1 MKTRKASLA
10 LVMATL
16 AFTVSFASWSLLSPL
31 APQLQKQYHINDL
44 NISILIAIPVI
55 LGSLAR
61 IPMGLLTDRFGGRKV
76 MTALLLF
83 TVIPLL
89 GMMTASSLVAFL
101 FWGFLLGM
109 AGSSFAVGVPF
120 VSRQFNA
127 ERQGLIVGIFGM
139 GNIGTALSARF
150 APQIAQAS
158 GWQMVFLLGAALVL
172 VMAVSFYFLAGNG
185 AQVAAPKSFGQQL
198 AILKREKL
206 AWVFSLFYF
215 VTFGGFVSFSLYLP
229 KLLVD
234 QFGLSK
240 LDAGNRVAIFVI
252 VATLARPVGG
262 WLSDRVGA
270 VNVLLGA
277 FIGIPLLALILSFQP
292 DMIVLTGC
300 FLLMAMLFGL
310 GSGAVFKLVPQYFQ
324 KEAGTVTGLVG
335 AAGGLGGFFPPIVMG
350 FCKTVV
356 GSYAPGYVLLSVAT
370 LCCLLVVWMV
380 LVPHGEALGQE
391 NGVRATSK

>member
-1 MKTRKASLA
+1 MNTRKASLA
-10 LVMATL
+10 LLMATL
-16 AFTVSFASWSLLSPL
+16 AFTVSFAAWSLLSPL
-31 APQLQKQYHINDL
+31 APQLQQQYHINDL
-44 NISILIAIPVI
+44 NISILIAFPVI

-83 TVIPLL
+83 TIIPLL
-89 GMMTASSLVAFL
+89 GMTTATNLTSFL
-101 FWGFLLGM
+101 LWGFLLGM
-109 AGSSFAVGVPF
+109 AGSSFAIGVPF
-120 VSRQFNA
+120 VSRWFSA

-139 GNIGTALSARF
+139 GNIGTAIGARF
-150 APQIAQAS
+150 APQIAKAS
-158 GWQMVFLLGAALVL
+158 GWQTVFLLCTALVL
-172 VMAVSFYFLAGNG
+172 ITTVAFYFLAGDE
-185 AQVAAPKSFGQQL
+185 ARVAAPKSFGQQL

-234 QFGLSK
+234 QFSLDK

-252 VATLARPVGG
+252 MATLMRPFGG
-262 WLSDRVGA
+262 WLSDRLGA

-277 FIGIPLLALILSFQP
+277 FIGIPLLALILSFSP
-292 DMIVLTGC
+292 NMIVLTAC
-300 FLLMAMLFGL
+300 FLLMAMLFGA

-350 FCKTVV
+350 LCKSTI
-356 GSYAPGYVLLSVAT
+356 GSYAPGYILLSIAT
-370 LCCLLVVWMV
+370 LGCLLVAWIV
-380 LVPHGEALGQE
+380 LVPHRHTQIQKTAAHAHE
-391 NGVRATSK
+391 

>member
-1 MKTRKASLA
+1 MNTRKASLA

-16 AFTVSFASWSLLSPL
+16 AFTVSFAAWSLLSPL
-31 APQLQKQYHINDL
+31 APQLQQQYHISDL

-83 TVIPLL
+83 AIIPLI
-89 GMMTASSLVAFL
+89 GMTTATNLAGFL
-101 FWGFLLGM
+101 FWGFLLGV

-120 VSRQFNA
+120 VSRWFSA

-139 GNIGTALSARF
+139 GNIGTAISARF
-150 APQIAQAS
+150 APQIAKTS
-158 GWQMVFLLGAALVL
+158 GWQTVFLLCAVLVL
-172 VMAVSFYFLAGNG
+172 IMAVAFYFLAGDE
-185 AQVAAPKSFGQQL
+185 ARMAAPKSFGQQL
-198 AILKREKL
+198 SILKREKL

-234 QFGLSK
+234 QFSLDK

-252 VATLARPVGG
+252 MATLARPFGG
-262 WLSDRVGA
+262 WLSDRLGA

-277 FIGIPLLALILSFQP
+277 FIGIPLLALILSFSP
-292 DMIVLTGC
+292 SMIVLTAC
-300 FLLMAMLFGL
+300 FLLMAMLFGA
-310 GSGAVFKLVPQYFQ
+310 GSGAVFKLVPQHFQ

-350 FCKTVV
+350 LCKSTI
-356 GSYAPGYVLLSVAT
+356 GSYAPGYVLLSIAT
-370 LCCLLVVWMV
+370 LCCLLVAWIV
-380 LVPHGEALGQE
+380 LVPHHHTQVQKAAHAHE
-391 NGVRATSK
+391 

>member
-1 MKTRKASLA
+1 MNTRKASLA
-10 LVMATL
+10 LLMATL
-16 AFTVSFASWSLLSPL
+16 AFTVSFAAWSLLSPL
-31 APQLQKQYHINDL
+31 APQLQQQYHISDL

-83 TVIPLL
+83 AIIPLL
-89 GMMTASSLVAFL
+89 GMTTAINLTSFL

-120 VSRQFNA
+120 VSRWFSA

-139 GNIGTALSARF
+139 GNIGTAISARF
-150 APQIAQAS
+150 APQIARAG
-158 GWQMVFLLGAALVL
+158 GWQTVFLLCAALVL
-172 VMAVSFYFLAGNG
+172 IMAVAFYFLAGDETRTTT
-185 AQVAAPKSFGQQL
+185 PKSFGQQL

-234 QFGLSK
+234 QFSLDK

-252 VATLARPVGG
+252 MATLARPFGG
-262 WLSDRVGA
+262 WLSDRLGA

-277 FIGIPLLALILSFQP
+277 FIGIPLLALILSFSP
-292 DMIVLTGC
+292 NMLILTAC
-300 FLLMAMLFGL
+300 FLLMAMLFGA

-350 FCKTVV
+350 FCKSTI
-356 GSYAPGYVLLSVAT
+356 GSYAPGYVLLSAAT
-370 LCCLLVVWMV
+370 LGCLLVAWMV
-380 LVPHGEALGQE
+380 LVPHRHMQVQKAAHIHE
-391 NGVRATSK
+391 